1 MTIRGAACSGLWI
14 SVAFLMPLVHAERLS
29 LRDRMAPTI
38 HSNDVRSFDEWM
50 REAEQEWA
58 NKNYAAAEL
67 AARKALDKKT
77 LSRKARYLL
86 GLSLAAQRRL
96 ASEAMA
102 NLREAAVDYP
112 DAYLEISR
120 MLMDQG
126 KMDEAMAELKNYLD
140 SGQLRA
146 K

>member
-1 MTIRGAACSGLWI
+1 ML
-14 SVAFLMPLVHAERLS
+14 PLVHAERLS

-38 HSNDVRSFDEWM
+38 HSNDIRSFEEWI
-50 REAEQEWA
+50 REAEHEWVE
-58 NKNYAAAEL
+58 KNYPAAEL
-67 AARKALDKKT
+67 AARKALDKRK

-96 ASEAMA
+96 TAEAME
-102 NLREAAVDYP
+102 NLREAATDYP
-112 DAYLEISR
+112 DAHLEISR

-126 KMDEAMAELKNYLD
+126 KMDEAMSELKKYLD